1 MAEVAELE
9 KCNPVSSPISS
20 GEDDDEAPESVSF
33 NQGREEALQSKA
45 RALHELQR
53 ANLRA
58 KERRRERDRL
68 LKNQKQR
75 KRVPLLNAH
84 LPEELLTK
92 LTEQQ
97 EMTPTPREEEEEAT
111 EDAHEDKDDLSDDED
126 GDMDDSE
133 EEEEEEVNI
142 EVIQRSK
149 IVQHE
154 PHKAAL
160 QFLQSQ
166 LSRIPRESTASHM
179 SRKMKRLGKPAMIFC
194 KTQSQGVKKQR
205 HKKKR
210 VASDATL

>member
-1 MAEVAELE
+1 MAELE
-9 KCNPVSSPISS
+9 KRNLVGSPISS
-20 GEDDDEAPESVSF
+20 GEDDDEAPECVSF

-53 ANLRA
+53 ANLKA

-68 LKNQKQR
+68 LKNQKQS
-75 KRVPLLNAH
+75 KRVPLFNAH

-97 EMTPTPREEEEEAT
+97 EMTPTPREEEVAT
-111 EDAHEDKDDLSDDED
+111 EDTHEDKDDLSDDED

-133 EEEEEEVNI
+133 EEEEKVNI